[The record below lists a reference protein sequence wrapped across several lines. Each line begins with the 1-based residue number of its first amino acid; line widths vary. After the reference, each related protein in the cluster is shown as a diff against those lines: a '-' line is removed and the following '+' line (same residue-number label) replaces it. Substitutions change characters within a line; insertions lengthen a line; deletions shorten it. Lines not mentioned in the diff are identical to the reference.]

1 MLQMARGDT
10 KGAQVSRMA
19 QRASGVL
26 AAVGLALAFAG
37 SANANLLVNGGFEN
51 PGTGTTI
58 PGWTQGG
65 DTSFN
70 GVECPGPALVF
81 EGNCDYFAGPLTS
94 STLTQTFNTVIG
106 GNYVV
111 SFALNPDG
119 GTPSS
124 FLATLN
130 GNTLFSASNT
140 PDLPYT
146 LHRILTTAT
155 TASSTIQFTFS
166 NPSGFWGLDAVAVDV
181 PEPAPIALLGLGLAG
196 LWLGKRRKS

>member
-1 MLQMARGDT
+1 MLGMARGDS
-10 KGAQVSRMA
+10 KGAQVTRIA

-26 AAVGLALAFAG
+26 AAVGLALTFAG

-58 PGWTQGG
+58 PGWTQAG
-65 DTSFN
+65 DTTFN
-70 GVECPGPALVF
+70 GIECPGAGLVF
-81 EGNCDYFAGPLTS
+81 EGQCDYFAGPLTT

-111 SFALNPDG
+111 TFALNPDG
-119 GTPSS
+119 SNPSS
-124 FLATLN
+124 FQASFNGASLFTAT
-130 GNTLFSASNT
+130 NT

-155 TASSTIQFTFS
+155 SATSTIAFTFS
-166 NPSGFWGLDAVAVDV
+166 NPAGFWGLDAVAVDV

-196 LWLGKRRKS
+196 LWLGKRHKS